1 LTVVLVVVE
10 ALDSEDLF
18 VREEDPVMAAE
29 PEHLARLLQPFRLV
43 LIGEQLGLPELVR
56 LVSELLL
63 DNLAHGEIA
72 DPERFGHR
80 PHRPL

>member
-18 VREEDPVMAAE
+18 VREEDPAMAAE

-72 DPERFGHR
+72 DPKPFGHR